1 MWNSIKKHK
10 GFLIKLFVACV
21 CIFATII
28 FANHYLEQQKL
39 ANYPYEIIKHEAEL
53 TYSEFK
59 CELVKEVKHYIDSIA
74 PSSSLNAIAVV
85 EKCEQYDL
93 DIKFVLAQGHIES
106 NFGTTGMAKKTNS
119 VWNVGAYDNMT
130 VEMINGKHKYKHP
143 DYSIE
148 PYMQLLYK
156 DYITN
161 TKTELDLMAKFV
173 TKGGSRY
180 ASNPNYEHLLL
191 AQYKYIDKHT
201 KIAYLQNEMRRYKII
216 SGS

>member
-1 MWNSIKKHK
+1 MIRFFKKHK
-10 GFLIKLFVACV
+10 WFFVKLVIACV
-21 CIFATII
+21 CIFATILY
-28 FANHYLEQQKL
+28 AHHYLEEQRI
-39 ANYPYEIIKHEAEL
+39 ANYPYEIIKHEALL
-53 TYSEFK
+53 TYNEYK
-59 CELVKEVKHYIDSIA
+59 CELVKEVKEYIDSVA

-93 DIKFVLAQGHIES
+93 DLKFVLSQGHIES

-173 TKGGSRY
+173 SKHGSRY
-180 ASNPNYEHLLL
+180 ASNPNYEQLLL
-191 AQYKYIDKHT
+191 AQYKYIDKT
-201 KIAYLQNEMRRYKII
+201 TNITYLQNEMRRYKII